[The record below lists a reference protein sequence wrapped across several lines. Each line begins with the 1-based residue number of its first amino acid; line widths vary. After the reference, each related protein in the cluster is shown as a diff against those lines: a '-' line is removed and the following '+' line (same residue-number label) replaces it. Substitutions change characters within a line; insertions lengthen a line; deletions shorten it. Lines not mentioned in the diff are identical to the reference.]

1 MKIWRLFYTLWV
13 WHRDKKTKCIHKS
26 NVIKKIVVNI
36 GDSEFVYF
44 VFRWRE
50 QDNCFMNLR
59 FREFTISRI
68 LQGTSEKTRKE
79 KLLLMSWCP
88 DTARIKKKMLYS
100 SSFDALKKCLVGVQ
114 KYIQVCKL
122 FSQWGQNHYEV
133 ALNINNVLTQNTAY

>member
-1 MKIWRLFYTLWV
+1 MFLKLLGDFLSLFLTSCSMHVIENLKPVEKSKNHFSVIWKSSKVVLIFKI
-13 WHRDKKTKCIHKS
+13 K
-26 NVIKKIVVNI
+26 
-36 GDSEFVYF
+36 
-44 VFRWRE
+44 
-50 QDNCFMNLR
+50 R
-59 FREFTISRI
+59 FHEFTISWFF
-68 LQGTSEKTRKE
+68 QGTSEKTRKE

-133 ALNINNVLTQNTAY
+133 VLNINNVLTQNTAD